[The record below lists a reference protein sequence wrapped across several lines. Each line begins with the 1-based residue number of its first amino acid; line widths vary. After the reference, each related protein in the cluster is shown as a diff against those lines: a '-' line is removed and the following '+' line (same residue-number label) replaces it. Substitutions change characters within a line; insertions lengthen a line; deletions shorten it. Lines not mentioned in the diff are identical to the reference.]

1 MWGRWIMA
9 LGGLLAVLLTP
20 PFALS
25 YFAAYPTGRESP
37 PGWLAALRAPL
48 VDIGLVGVDPTA
60 AYDAYGLLYL
70 AAWVVGLIGLIG
82 VLSERWAVYP
92 RPVRRAWTAALA
104 CLALV
109 AVGMLGDYGLPD
121 DLGSMS
127 GFALTVIS
135 FLASTVAFAFLG
147 RRMRRYLGVRRR
159 AAWSIALLGVVSVV
173 GGMALVGH
181 IPSGPGLGFAV
192 AALVAG
198 LTRPRGRTRRTQPA

>member
-1 MWGRWIMA
+1 MWGRWVMA

-20 PFALS
+20 AFALS
-25 YFAAYPTGRESP
+25 YFAAYGTGREP
-37 PGWLAALRAPL
+37 PPDVLAVLRAPL

-70 AAWVVGLIGLIG
+70 AAWVIGLVGLIG
-82 VLSERWAVYP
+82 VLSGQWAIFP
-92 RPVRRAWTAALA
+92 RPVRRAWTVALA

-121 DLGSMS
+121 DLGGGS
-127 GFALTVIS
+127 GFALTVLG
-135 FLASTVAFAFLG
+135 FLASTVAFAVLG
-147 RRMRRYLGVRRR
+147 RRLRRDLGVRRS
-159 AAWSIALLGVVSVV
+159 AAWSIGLLGVVSVLA
-173 GGMALVGH
+173 GMGLVGH

-198 LTRPRGRTRRTQPA
+198 LTRPWGRTRRTEPV